1 MDKKRILVVDDEQ
14 DLCDIL
20 LYNLRKEGYEADA
33 AYSAE
38 EALTMQPQDYNLLL
52 LDVMMPGMSGF
63 DLARLLKDND
73 STRQLP
79 IIFLTAKD
87 TEDDMLH
94 GFHLGAD
101 DYVSKPFSV
110 REVMARV
117 KAVIGRSEKLRV
129 KNLLPLTAIGR
140 L

>member
-1 MDKKRILVVDDEQ
+1 MDKKRVLVVDDEQ

-20 LYNLRKEGYEADA
+20 LYNLRKEGYEAES

-38 EALTMQPQDYNLLL
+38 EALAMQPQKAD
-52 LDVMMPGMSGF
+52 DG
-63 DLARLLKDND
+63 
-73 STRQLP
+73 TRRLP

-101 DYVSKPFSV
+101 DYVSKPFPRRHRS
-110 REVMARV
+110 RPRHRQECRPAARRHHHRHL
-117 KAVIGRSEKLRV
+117 KRRPHLCIY
-129 KNLLPLTAIGR
+129 T
-140 L
+140 